1 MVHVTDNNKGVSEN
15 KKMQGVFVM
24 KKSFKKVGLGLLVAG
39 VALSLAA
46 CGGAK
51 EKAKEEASQSDG
63 KTLNVSVD
71 KGYTKYLEAIKGD
84 FEKEHDV
91 TVKITERD
99 MFEQLEALPLDGPA
113 GKAPDVMMSAY
124 DRLGPLGQQGHL
136 AEVTLGNEADYND
149 TDRSQVTV
157 DGKFFGEPAIIETLV
172 LYYNKDL
179 IDTVPATFK
188 DLEEIAKDPKFD
200 FTAEKGTNV
209 GFLAKWTD
217 FYSAYGLLAGYGGYV
232 FGNDGTDPTD
242 VGLNSPGAV
251 EGIEYAN
258 TWFQKTWPKGM
269 QDVKSAGDFITDQF
283 VNGKTAAIIDGPWAA
298 ANYKEAGVNFGV
310 AKIPTL
316 NNGNAYEAFGG
327 GKAWVVSNY
336 SKNKEVGQEFIDF
349 LTTEANQTKLYE
361 VTNEVP
367 ANNKSRELAAAGD
380 DQITSAVIAQYADA
394 DPMPNIPEMGEVWAG
409 GENLMFDAASGKQ
422 TAQEAADAAVKVIND
437 AIAQKYTK

>member
-1 MVHVTDNNKGVSEN
+1 
-15 KKMQGVFVM
+15 M
-24 KKSFKKVGLGLLVAG
+24 KKSFKKIGLGVLATGLI
-39 VALSLAA
+39 LTLAA

-51 EKAKEEASQSDG
+51 DKAKEEASASDG
-63 KTLNVSVD
+63 KTLTVSVD
-71 KGYTKYLEAIKGD
+71 KGYIKYLKEIKGE
-84 FEKEHDV
+84 FEKENDV
-91 TVKITERD
+91 TIKLTERD
-99 MFEQLEALPLDGPA
+99 MFEQLEALSLDGPA

-136 AEVTLGNEADYND
+136 AEVALGNEADYND
-149 TDRSQVTV
+149 TDKSQVTV

-179 IDTVPATFK
+179 IDTVPETFA
-188 DLEEIAKDPKFD
+188 DLEAIGKDPKFD
-200 FTAEKGTNV
+200 FAAEKGKNV

-232 FGNDGTDPTD
+232 FGKDGTDPSD
-242 VGLNSPGAV
+242 VGLNSKGAV

-258 TWFQKTWPKGM
+258 TWFQKVWPKGM

-298 ANYKEAGVNFGV
+298 ENLKEAGVNFGV

-316 NNGNAYEAFGG
+316 KNGNAYEAFGG

-336 SKNKEVGQEFIDF
+336 SKNKAVAQKFIDF
-349 LTTEANQTKLYE
+349 LTTDENQTKLYE
-361 VTNEVP
+361 LTNEVP
-367 ANNKSRELAAAGD
+367 ANNKSRETAASGD
-380 DQITSAVIAQYADA
+380 DQITKAVIDQYVNA
-394 DPMPNIPEMGEVWAG
+394 DPMPNIPEMGEVWTG

-422 TAQEAADAAVKVIND
+422 TPQEAADAAVKVIDD